1 MVLIFLHIS
10 TVHIRK
16 LLRKCAFTGKFKDNI
31 LVLNRKIIDLY
42 YLAKQV
48 KQKQIYLIWELIP
61 ILTLISGG
69 LADSMTPTKQ

>member
-31 LVLNRKIIDLY
+31 LVLNRKNYRFILLSKASKTKANLFNLRIDSH
-42 YLAKQV
+42 
-48 KQKQIYLIWELIP
+48 P
-61 ILTLISGG
+61 NTNFRRISGFH
-69 LADSMTPTKQ
+69 DTY